1 MDLVKWV
8 FMTSVGTFVGN
19 LGDQAIRASGNY
31 LLENMHN
38 FSVYEPNK
46 WPYDPPCECG
56 WVPPAHGAAAGEKH
70 TNPSPLVCPLPKP
83 PTSVLSCLSP

>member
-56 WVPPAHGAAAGEKH
+56 WVPAAMVLLLGRKH
-70 TNPSPLVCPLPKP
+70 TNPSPLVCPTAQASHSSL
-83 PTSVLSCLSP
+83 C